1 MKTLNEIYIDYQFPE
16 GHGDKGT
23 AHTYIDEYEKLLGGR
38 RDNITILEIGVRYGH
53 SIRMWNEY
61 FTNSTI
67 VGVEISVDSINI
79 MKNDTSFNENTN
91 TLDIILG
98 NATNEN
104 ILEELKDYNFD
115 IIIDDGSHY
124 FNDQV
129 KSFNLLKNKMNS
141 GGIYIIEDV
150 IDINSTK
157 QNFIDLHPNVE
168 IIDNRHIKNRSDDVL
183 IVYKF

>member
-1 MKTLNEIYIDYQFPE
+1 MKTLSEIYIDYQFSE

-23 AHTYIDEYEKLLGGR
+23 AHTYIDEYEKLLGDR

-61 FTNSTI
+61 FSNSTI
-67 VGVEISVDSINI
+67 VGVEISIDSINVL
-79 MKNDTSFNENTN
+79 KNDVPFNKNTN
-91 TLDIILG
+91 NLDIILG
-98 NATNEN
+98 NATDEN
-104 ILEELKDYNFD
+104 ILEELKNYEFD
-115 IIIDDGSHY
+115 IIIDDGSHF

-129 KSFNLLKNKMNS
+129 KTFGILKNKMNS

-150 IDINSTK
+150 NDIDSK
-157 QNFIDLHPNVE
+157 KENFIELHPNIE
-168 IIDNRHIKNRSDDVL
+168 IIDNRHIKNRFDDIL

>member
-1 MKTLNEIYIDYQFPE
+1 MKTLSEIYIDYQFPE

-23 AHTYIDEYEKLLGGR
+23 AHTYIDEYEKLLGDR

-61 FTNSTI
+61 FTNSNI
-67 VGVEISVDSINI
+67 VGIEINIDSINVI
-79 MKNDTSFNENTN
+79 KNDTPFNENTN
-91 TLDIILG
+91 TLHIIHG
-98 NATNEN
+98 NATDEN
-104 ILEELKDYNFD
+104 ILEELKDYKFD
-115 IIIDDGSHY
+115 VIIDDGSHL

-129 KSFNLLKNKMNS
+129 KSFNLLKNKMKL

-150 IDINSTK
+150 DNINSKK
-157 QNFIDLHPNVE
+157 QNFIDLHSNCK
-168 IIDNRHIKNRSDDVL
+168 IIDNRHIKNRYDDIL